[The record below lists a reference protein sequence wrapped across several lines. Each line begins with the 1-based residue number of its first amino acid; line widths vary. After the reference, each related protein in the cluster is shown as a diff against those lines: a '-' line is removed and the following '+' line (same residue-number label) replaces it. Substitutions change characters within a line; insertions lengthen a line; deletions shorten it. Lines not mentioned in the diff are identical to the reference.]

1 MAAGNNITIS
11 LNLNDNNFKKGINNA
26 GSALQKLVGVEKF
39 VKLKLDDNDFRK
51 QYQTTLGSALKE
63 MKKVGALSYKASNG
77 KVVNVDDTKSAIKAY
92 SRYLELAN
100 STTSTK
106 EQNAYIRKANAVG
119 QYIQALSTLGN
130 KLDETTRLEQRLQRA
145 RNTAAVEYAK
155 KSAYRQLVSPEK
167 EQKAADRRFRAKQM
181 VGLRMQDAADAAELK
196 RQQEEEVARN
206 KRAAANRAEYDR
218 QIKAGTDTRT
228 PELSLLR
235 SYYQD
240 KERRSAADE
249 KELARLIAQENKEA
263 EQRMKAQ
270 IANQERLA
278 KEARLA
284 AQQKAKAE
292 AEAAAQ
298 SKKTKREV
306 VDAYGYNRSQ
316 SIKYRAQQD
325 RLMNSMSYGNG
336 NSNPVLGS
344 MRNFYQ
350 QQEREANKAA
360 QQQAA
365 EQARLAREAEQR
377 AKQQAAEQARQAKEQ
392 ERQAKAVERERQKQL
407 RAQQKAQAQLEKQGG
422 VLTRLRGLATSYL
435 SVFTAF
441 RYIKDIVETT
451 GYFEQQQVALEGI
464 LGSASAAT
472 KAISQLK
479 SMALQSPKQ
488 FKDLV
493 GDAKQLSAY
502 GIEAKDLLTTVK
514 QLADI
519 SVGLGVDMGRLT
531 LAYGQVKSATVL
543 RGQELR
549 QFTEAGVPMV
559 QALAEKF
566 TQLNGKLVTTS
577 EIFDLISKR
586 QVSFEMVSDV
596 LKDMTA
602 EGGKFYNM
610 QENISETLYGQ
621 VQKIKDLWTINLA
634 DTGSGI
640 SGVLMAGV
648 KAIQLMIKESRTLL
662 WMFGAAGI
670 MVGVRAIVASFDAI
684 KLRLSEVRTATSQ
697 WVAGIKA
704 ASGAAKKAGVIFKGI
719 GKALMSNIGIAAMSA
734 LVGVIA
740 RAVIKAKEFNKELDK
755 IMSSSAKDTAKY
767 VQGFDS
773 LIGKLSTLTEGTKK
787 YNEALDTLKSNY
799 GDYVNPAIIDQ
810 LIAERKQLD
819 NTAEGWGKLHDS
831 IVAAIQ
837 ARKDYE
843 MHEALKEKA
852 GEMASENFLSGNIL
866 KKTLGKGLMSIA
878 AMLRTDAGNTSNREQ
893 NDILFDEAD
902 KIQYGNGKTAIRV
915 AIESFFAAGETS
927 EEELKKQIRGSME
940 KYGLRPETI
949 KFVTGEAFGAIWDN
963 LSNTDEFKRY
973 LEENQILK
981 NDDYA
986 KITEA
991 FNNAQ
996 KKTNERQEGRWQE
1009 GMSNADY
1016 NPIKL
1021 IEAGQFDFSK
1031 AVGSLVVGLSKDVKD
1046 KIASGVSKDDIFT
1059 DGADG
1064 VSKYN
1069 EAIRAFNQEL
1079 NGMTVNDFKDA
1090 EKVNRVA
1097 QAIHNIMQ
1105 TISDPNLRNRLGEI
1119 EKQFAEAAGVKTGRA
1134 AQVSTNI
1141 AKNLLSSSVLNH
1153 EEKDWY
1159 ARYVKMTNDETIDS
1173 VRESIRKQYQENEEK
1188 IDSYSKNPIGENKKE
1203 IERLEKEQEQLRI
1216 LAGRE
1221 YYDVDLTQKT
1231 GSGSGHK
1238 RNKEYDEFLNEFKSA
1253 YEMYKKAVQQGG
1265 LSMGAAFVQNNK
1277 KVQEMFGG
1285 FFNGGEFGDK
1295 FKQLKVGDK
1304 NVIDLIQ
1311 DKFIKDGVEKGIVDF
1326 KGAAEAVAA
1335 ELKANADKYRLT
1347 DKSLSQDFQ
1356 QSYNAIMKWIE
1367 STFSKDNLDGFLDE
1381 LTKGLNDLTQSFE
1394 QTNKGIELYNKLIQQ
1409 GTQGTIGAT
1418 LNPLYAANATTPKS
1432 TIMLGNISK
1441 VVDEYNKALAKEA
1454 ASNPDSDLAKSKNEA
1469 GLYAGFSIGSI
1480 GSIDDAYKELSHI
1493 NELLEVNN
1501 DNFKSSE
1508 SGKITVDVLK
1518 PMLEKLIQQLETEIA
1533 SIGGKQYTGNAM
1545 SDLTANSKIAYET
1558 ARSANEAA
1566 QKIAQGQGI
1575 PVDYEA
1581 IKRFVEASSGEST
1594 AIFDQFLKD
1603 NDFTVMFDALNGM
1616 EHIDFG
1622 EMRKKLENIAKD
1634 FPPLLKQQLLDNLT
1648 DLESKIA
1655 GFNTG
1660 TGGRLFQNIRDYN
1673 SAGTRAQAKYNETV
1687 ANGKAIAG
1695 DKFAMVDNQI
1705 SLEGITD
1712 PEDIARLID
1721 INKELDEMGENGKK
1735 LEVTFKK
1742 DALENIAK
1750 SAEVLSSKFNAM
1762 TDVVTSITDAFKA
1775 FANTLN
1781 KVYDVMNDGENPDWM
1796 VAMEED
1802 INNFAD
1808 AFGAIIAPIVA
1819 VIAVIGT
1826 LTVAASVLSAVLGTA
1841 FAPLMIAMGVIV
1853 GLAAVIAGVVA
1864 AFQHHD
1870 NELERSIERMKKE
1883 VEEFDKAVTNLNA
1896 AAERQTGLEKLGSTI
1911 EAIGLSLS
1919 KASEYAKMYSA
1930 EDAKKNTDYDK
1941 LKEYAQQ
1948 QQEALDEFR
1957 NSLKSTIDDITKATE
1972 DWASSMGGA
1981 IRSAFQNGENAAR
1994 AFRNTVKD
2002 MIGDVVEN
2010 MLEMAVLQ
2018 PLIENALEGWTNAK
2032 SLQNKY
2038 TYTDANGIQHLDSDN
2053 YQKELLQ
2060 RLGDPNKAENFYN
2073 DMLSIGNTLIDVE
2086 NGLPSFLQDALWNNS
2101 ELQSLS
2107 GGIENITEDTARRLE
2122 ALENSQLGA
2131 LLNIQS
2137 ILQNYIGGNGMYGSS
2152 PMADIQTTIA
2162 VIQSDTTGIRMAT
2175 QSLLSEIKSLRSSS
2189 VQPLHVSIV

>member
-100 STTSTK
+100 SATSTK

-235 SYYQD
+235 SYYRD
-240 KERRSAADE
+240 RERRSAADE

-365 EQARLAREAEQR
+365 EQARLARGAEQR

-621 VQKIKDLWTINLA
+621 VQKIKDLWTINLN
-634 DTGSGI
+634 DTGSSI
-640 SGVLMAGV
+640 SGILMTGV
-648 KAIQLMIKESRTLL
+648 KAIQTMIKESRTLL
-662 WMFGAAGI
+662 WIFGTAGI
-670 MVGVRAIVASFDAI
+670 LIGIRSIVASFDAI

-697 WVAGIKA
+697 WVVGIKA
-704 ASGAAKKAGVIFKGI
+704 ASGAAKKTGVIFKGI

-734 LVGVIA
+734 LVGVIV
-740 RAVIKAKEFNKELDK
+740 RAVVKAKEFNKELDK

-787 YNEALDTLKSNY
+787 YNEALGTLKSNY

-843 MHEALKEKA
+843 MHEALKEKV
-852 GEMASENFLSGNIL
+852 GEMALENFLGGNIL

-878 AMLRTDAGNTSNREQ
+878 SMLRTDAGNTSNREQ
-893 NDILFDEAD
+893 KDILFDEAN

-949 KFVTGEAFGAIWDN
+949 KFVTEEAFGAIWNN
-963 LSNTDEFKRY
+963 LSNTNEFKRY

-991 FNNAQ
+991 FNNAR

-1119 EKQFAEAAGVKTGRA
+1119 EKQFAEAAGVKTERA

-1159 ARYVKMTNDETIDS
+1159 ARYVKITNDETFDS

-1188 IDSYSKNPIGENKKE
+1188 IKSYGDTAVGANKAEVDRLKAEN
-1203 IERLEKEQEQLRI
+1203 ERLKI
-1216 LAGRE
+1216 LAGE
-1221 YYDVDLTQKT
+1221 QYYDIDLTKKT
-1231 GSGSGHK
+1231 GDSTSVTINSELSEFIN
-1238 RNKEYDEFLNEFKSA
+1238 RFRDAYARYKEA
-1253 YEMYKKAVQQGG
+1253 TQQGG
-1265 LSMGAAFVQNNK
+1265 VEMGLGYVRNDEQFKNMFGDFFGGAAGEQFQKLYDIKLGNK
-1277 KVQEMFGG
+1277 SSKSV
-1285 FFNGGEFGDK
+1285 GEV
-1295 FKQLKVGDK
+1295 L
-1304 NVIDLIQ
+1304 Q
-1311 DKFIKDGVEKGIVDF
+1311 DKFITSGLETGVIDF
-1326 KGAAEAVAA
+1326 KSAALDMAK
-1335 ELKANADKYRLT
+1335 ELKEYYNGDTKHR
-1347 DKSLSQDFQ
+1347 KSFLEASKALEKLVYDV
-1356 QSYNAIMKWIE
+1356 I
-1367 STFSKDNLDGFLDE
+1367 SKDNLKKAMDE
-1381 LTKGLNDLTQSFE
+1381 LAQKMNMLSLDFDKTTKAT
-1394 QTNKGIELYNKLIQQ
+1394 ELYRKLVAN
-1409 GTQGTIGAT
+1409 GTQGTLGNTI
-1418 LNPLYAANATTPKS
+1418 PKS
-1432 TIMLGNISK
+1432 LSAQAQTPMSELQLQNIR
-1441 VVDEYNKALAKEA
+1441 DMFGLYNNQL
-1454 ASNPDSDLAKSKNEA
+1454 NEISEGKGTPFEFNVENGDVQ
-1469 GLYAGFSIGSI
+1469 GLYAVVEQLREQHSMN
-1480 GSIDDAYKELSHI
+1480 K
-1493 NELLEVNN
+1493 
-1501 DNFKSSE
+1501 DNF
-1508 SGKITVDVLK
+1508 GATVLGQTG
-1518 PMLEKLIQQLETEIA
+1518 EKLEQAILQLIDTITIERANISGE
-1533 SIGGKQYTGNAM
+1533 QYTGNAYRDLLANVAM
-1545 SDLTANSKIAYET
+1545 RTNARMYDLTTQENKARANGVYDNKLVADMVK
-1558 ARSANEAA
+1558 N
-1566 QKIAQGQGI
+1566 
-1575 PVDYEA
+1575 
-1581 IKRFVEASSGEST
+1581 IKTDASSIFDSFINDSRLDVVAKNNFGKIDFATIKDNFEKSIKDLPEELQQELLSKVQDLEIKINDMNAANGALSAFGNAAKMYRNAGTTAKGEFDKETSNYKDLQKQLSIAKLTGDADAVDKLNVKLAEST
-1594 AIFDQFLKD
+1594 ERLKKMGKDGENLKVKLKD
-1603 NDFTVMFDALNGM
+1603 VSV
-1616 EHIDFG
+1616 
-1622 EMRKKLENIAKD
+1622 K
-1634 FPPLLKQQLLDNLT
+1634 
-1648 DLESKIA
+1648 
-1655 GFNTG
+1655 
-1660 TGGRLFQNIRDYN
+1660 
-1673 SAGTRAQAKYNETV
+1673 
-1687 ANGKAIAG
+1687 
-1695 DKFAMVDNQI
+1695 AMVE
-1705 SLEGITD
+1705 SLQT
-1712 PEDIARLID
+1712 AQSS
-1721 INKELDEMGENGKK
+1721 LDTM
-1735 LEVTFKK
+1735 
-1742 DALENIAK
+1742 
-1750 SAEVLSSKFNAM
+1750 SNA
-1762 TDVVTSITDAFKA
+1762 VTSVVSAFKA
-1775 FANTLN
+1775 LSNSVN
-1781 KVYDVMNDGENPDWM
+1781 KVYDIMNDGENPDWM
-1796 VAMEED
+1796 QDMDGFLAD
-1802 INNFAD
+1802 FAD
-1808 AFGAIIAPIVA
+1808 DFEALIAPIGA
-1819 VIAVIGT
+1819 VIAMVIA
-1826 LTVAASVLSAVLGTA
+1826 LTVAFTALDTSMAIVMAVMVALLA
-1841 FAPLMIAMGVIV
+1841 VFAGIMAI
-1853 GLAAVIAGVVA
+1853 
-1864 AFQHHD
+1864 FQQHD
-1870 NELERSIERMKKE
+1870 RTLERSIDRMKE
-1883 VEEFDKAVTNLNA
+1883 QIDDFDNAITNLNA
-1896 AAERQTGLEKLGSTI
+1896 AAERQVGLERLQTRI
-1911 EAIGLSLS
+1911 DAVGLSLS
-1919 KASEYAKMYSA
+1919 KASEYANMAAA
-1930 EDAKKNTDYDK
+1930 EDAKKNTDEDK

-2107 GGIENITEDTARRLE
+2107 GGIEDITEDTARRLE
-2122 ALENSQLGA
+2122 ALGNSQLGA

-2152 PMADIQTTIA
+2152 PMADIQTTMA